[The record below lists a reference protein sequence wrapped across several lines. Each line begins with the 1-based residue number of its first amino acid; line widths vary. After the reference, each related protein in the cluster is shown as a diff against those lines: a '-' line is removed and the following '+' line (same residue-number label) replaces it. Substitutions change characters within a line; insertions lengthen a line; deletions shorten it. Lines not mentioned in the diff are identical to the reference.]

1 MNLYLIVLLLL
12 AAGAVLEWFKPK
24 YQQKIF
30 TVCWCVTTAV
40 VALRFGQGT
49 DYATYEGIYRTIPT
63 VIDLSK
69 GYICGFYPEM
79 GWRLFCAFF
88 KLFQA
93 PFWTVTMAAAVI
105 EMLLLGRFLKKY
117 VPYQTTG
124 LFLSY
129 PVLIF
134 VYMVSGLRQAMAIC
148 IFLGLVLPFYLE
160 KKWIQ
165 YVIGVLI
172 AASFHKVGYG
182 WLVLVIAYY
191 IPVWGMVALA
201 GVAMA
206 GGLFIQIPAVTK
218 LILQLIPSYH
228 MWRFL
233 WDGTMSL
240 FAIGERVVSF
250 VVLLIFY
257 GWFTRQREEVPR
269 QIQLLFKVY
278 SCGVCF
284 YMLMCCNS
292 YYASR
297 YAAIFKVVE
306 CAVVTGFV
314 ACCRSSE
321 DMMVTEKT
329 HIGTGIPFRKYV
341 GTGVMAFFL
350 CLTLVMGIKNLHAA
364 VSEGGYDKLGVN
376 LFTYPYV
383 SVLNQQKI
391 NDYYDYQ
398 EKTDRMY
405 EYNLE
410 DQQLWMLESQEEP

>member
-1 MNLYLIVLLLL
+1 M
-12 AAGAVLEWFKPK
+12 
-24 YQQKIF
+24 
-30 TVCWCVTTAV
+30 

-49 DYATYEGIYRTIPT
+49 DYATYEGIYRTIPA
-63 VIDLSK
+63 VINLSK

-191 IPVWGMVALA
+191 IPVWGMVALTGA
-201 GVAMA
+201 AMA

-240 FAIGERVVSF
+240 FAVGERVVSF
-250 VVLLIFY
+250 AVLLIFY

-314 ACCRSSE
+314 ACCRSPE

-329 HIGTGIPFRKYV
+329 HSGTGIPFRKYV

-350 CLTLVMGIKNLHAA
+350 CLTLLMGIKNLHAA

>member
-201 GVAMA
+201 GAATV

-240 FAIGERVVSF
+240 FAVGERIVSF
-250 VVLLIFY
+250 AVLLIFY

>member
-12 AAGAVLEWFKPK
+12 TAGAVLEWFKPK

-49 DYATYEGIYRTIPT
+49 DYATYDGIYRTIPA

-191 IPVWGMVALA
+191 IPVWGMVTLA

>member
-30 TVCWCVTTAV
+30 IVCWCVTTAV

-69 GYICGFYPEM
+69 GYICGFYPEI

-93 PFWTVTMAAAVI
+93 PFWAVTMAAAVI
-105 EMLLLGRFLKKY
+105 EMVLLGRFLKKY

-148 IFLGLVLPFYLE
+148 IFLGLVFPFYLE

-191 IPVWGMVALA
+191 IPVWGMVALTGA
-201 GVAMA
+201 ATA
-206 GGLFIQIPAVTK
+206 FGLIIQIPMVTK
-218 LILQLIPSYH
+218 FILQLIPSYH

-240 FAIGERVVSF
+240 FAVGERVISF
-250 VVLLIFY
+250 LVLAGVY
-257 GWFTRQREEVPR
+257 GILRYKKEEIPE
-269 QIQLLFKVY
+269 QTQLFLKAY
-278 SCGVCF
+278 ICGVCF

-314 ACCRSSE
+314 ACCRSPE
-321 DMMVTEKT
+321 DMMIKEQF
-329 HIGTGIPFRKYV
+329 HIGTGIPFRKHI

-398 EKTDRMY
+398 KKTDRMY

>member
-1 MNLYLIVLLLL
+1 MNLYLILLLLL
-12 AAGAVLEWFKPK
+12 AAGAVLEWFLPK

-30 TVCWCVTTAV
+30 AVCWCVTTAV

-69 GYICGFYPEM
+69 GYICGFYPEI

-93 PFWTVTMAAAVI
+93 PFWGVTMTAAVI
-105 EMLLLGRFLKKY
+105 EMVLLGRFLKKY

-134 VYMVSGLRQAMAIC
+134 VYMVSGFRQAMAIC

-182 WLVLVIAYY
+182 WLVLVIVYY
-191 IPVWGMVALA
+191 IPVWGMVVLA
-201 GVAMA
+201 GVATV
-206 GGLFIQIPAVTK
+206 GGLMIQIPAVEQ
-218 LILQLIPSYH
+218 LILGILPSYH
-228 MWRFL
+228 MTQFL
-233 WDGTMSL
+233 TEGSMSL
-240 FAIGERVVSF
+240 FAVGERVASF
-250 VVLLIFY
+250 AVLLILY
-257 GWFTRQREEVPR
+257 AWLYRQGEAIPG
-269 QIQLLFKVY
+269 QIQMLFKVY
-278 SCGVCF
+278 ICGVCF
-284 YMLMCCNS
+284 YLFMSGNS

-306 CAVVTGFV
+306 CAVVTGLA

-321 DMMVTEKT
+321 DEIKAEKADAGT
-329 HIGTGIPFRKYV
+329 GASFRRCIGTGVI
-341 GTGVMAFFL
+341 TCFL
-350 CLTLVMGIKNLHAA
+350 CLTMLMGVKNLNAA

-398 EKTDRMY
+398 KKADQMY

>member
-182 WLVLVIAYY
+182 WLMLVIAYY
-191 IPVWGMVALA
+191 IPVWGMVTLA

-278 SCGVCF
+278 SCSVCF

>member
-12 AAGAVLEWFKPK
+12 AAGAVLEWLLPK

-49 DYATYEGIYRTIPT
+49 DYATYEGIYRTIPA

-93 PFWTVTMAAAVI
+93 PFWTVTITAAVI

-165 YVIGVLI
+165 YVIGVLL

-191 IPVWGMVALA
+191 IPVWGMVALTGA
-201 GVAMA
+201 AMA

>member
-49 DYATYEGIYRTIPT
+49 DYATYEGIYRTIPA

-93 PFWTVTMAAAVI
+93 PFWTVTMIAAVI
-105 EMLLLGRFLKKY
+105 EMVLLGRFLKKY

-191 IPVWGMVALA
+191 IPVWGMVTLTGA
-201 GVAMA
+201 AMVV
-206 GGLFIQIPAVTK
+206 GLIIQIPVVEQ
-218 LILQLIPSYH
+218 LILGILPSYH
-228 MWRFL
+228 MTQFL
-233 WDGTMSL
+233 TEGSMSL
-240 FAIGERVVSF
+240 FAVGERVVSF
-250 VVLLIFY
+250 AVLLMLYI
-257 GWFTRQREEVPR
+257 WLCRQKKEIPKWV
-269 QIQLLFKVY
+269 QQLFKVY
-278 SCGVCF
+278 ICGVCF
-284 YMLMCCNS
+284 YMLMAGNA

-306 CAVVTGFV
+306 CAVAAGLV
-314 ACCRSSE
+314 ACCRNSE
-321 DMMVTEKT
+321 DMMITEKP

-341 GTGVMAFFL
+341 GTGVMTFFL
-350 CLTLVMGIKNLHAA
+350 CLTLVMGVKNLHAA

>member
-12 AAGAVLEWFKPK
+12 AAGAVLEWFLPK

-49 DYATYEGIYRTIPT
+49 DYATYEGIYRTIPA

-250 VVLLIFY
+250 AVLLIFY

-278 SCGVCF
+278 ICGVCF

-297 YAAIFKVVE
+297 YAVIFKVVE

-321 DMMVTEKT
+321 DMMITEKP

-341 GTGVMAFFL
+341 GTGVMTFFL
-350 CLTLVMGIKNLHAA
+350 CLTLVMGVKNLNAA

-398 EKTDRMY
+398 EKTDQMY

>member
-1 MNLYLIVLLLL
+1 MNLYLMLLLLL
-12 AAGAVLEWFKPK
+12 AAGAVLEWFLPK

-191 IPVWGMVALA
+191 IPVWGMVALTGA
-201 GVAMA
+201 ATAV
-206 GGLFIQIPAVTK
+206 GLMLQIPVVEQ
-218 LILQLIPSYH
+218 LILGILPSYH
-228 MWRFL
+228 MTQFL
-233 WDGTMSL
+233 TDGSMSL
-240 FAIGERVVSF
+240 FAVGERVVSF
-250 VVLLIFY
+250 AVLLMLYI
-257 GWFTRQREEVPR
+257 WLCRQKEEIPKWV
-269 QIQLLFKVY
+269 QQLFKVY
-278 SCGVCF
+278 ICGVCF
-284 YMLMCCNS
+284 YMLMSGNA

-306 CAVVTGFV
+306 CAVMAGLV

-321 DMMVTEKT
+321 DMMVTEKS

-341 GTGVMAFFL
+341 GTGVLAFFL
-350 CLTLVMGIKNLHAA
+350 CLTLVMGVKNLHAA

>member
-1 MNLYLIVLLLL
+1 MNLYLILLLLL
-12 AAGAVLEWFKPK
+12 AAGAVLEWFLPK

-30 TVCWCVTTAV
+30 AVCWCVTTAV

-69 GYICGFYPEM
+69 GYICGFYPEI

-93 PFWTVTMAAAVI
+93 PFWVVTMVAAVI
-105 EMLLLGRFLKKY
+105 EMVLLGRFLKKY
-117 VPYQTTG
+117 VPYQTAG

-182 WLVLVIAYY
+182 WLVLVIACY

-201 GVAMA
+201 GAAMV
-206 GGLFIQIPAVTK
+206 GGLMIQIPAVEQ
-218 LILQLIPSYH
+218 LILGILPSYH
-228 MWRFL
+228 MTQFL
-233 WDGTMSL
+233 TEGSISL
-240 FAIGERVVSF
+240 FAVGERITSF
-250 VVLLIFY
+250 VVLLMLY
-257 GWFTRQREEVPR
+257 VWLLRQKEEIPEQV
-269 QIQLLFKVY
+269 QLLFKVY
-278 SCGVCF
+278 ICGVCF
-284 YMLMCCNS
+284 YMLMLGNA

-306 CAVVTGFV
+306 CAVAAGFW
-314 ACCRSSE
+314 ACCRGE
-321 DMMVTEKT
+321 DPAVADKK
-329 HIGTGIPFRKYV
+329 RKYA
-341 GTGVMAFFL
+341 GTGVAAFFL
-350 CLTLVMGIKNLHAA
+350 CLTLVMGVKNLNAA

>member
-12 AAGAVLEWFKPK
+12 AAGAVLEWFLPK

-148 IFLGLVLPFYLE
+148 IFLGLALPFYLE

-165 YVIGVLI
+165 YVISVLL

-191 IPVWGMVALA
+191 IPVWGMVALTGA
-201 GVAMA
+201 AT
-206 GGLFIQIPAVTK
+206 AV
-218 LILQLIPSYH
+218 
-228 MWRFL
+228 
-233 WDGTMSL
+233 G
-240 FAIGERVVSF
+240 
-250 VVLLIFY
+250 
-257 GWFTRQREEVPR
+257 
-269 QIQLLFKVY
+269 
-278 SCGVCF
+278 
-284 YMLMCCNS
+284 
-292 YYASR
+292 
-297 YAAIFKVVE
+297 
-306 CAVVTGFV
+306 
-314 ACCRSSE
+314 
-321 DMMVTEKT
+321 
-329 HIGTGIPFRKYV
+329 
-341 GTGVMAFFL
+341 
-350 CLTLVMGIKNLHAA
+350 
-364 VSEGGYDKLGVN
+364 
-376 LFTYPYV
+376 
-383 SVLNQQKI
+383 
-391 NDYYDYQ
+391 
-398 EKTDRMY
+398 
-405 EYNLE
+405 
-410 DQQLWMLESQEEP
+410 

>member
-250 VVLLIFY
+250 AVLLIFY

>member
-165 YVIGVLI
+165 YVIGVLM

-191 IPVWGMVALA
+191 IPVWGMVTLA

-350 CLTLVMGIKNLHAA
+350 CLTLLMGIKNLHAA

>member
-191 IPVWGMVALA
+191 IPVWGMVTLA

-250 VVLLIFY
+250 VVLLSFY

>member
-49 DYATYEGIYRTIPT
+49 DYATYEGIYWTIPT

-191 IPVWGMVALA
+191 IPVWGMVTLA

>member
-12 AAGAVLEWFKPK
+12 TAGAVLEWFKPK

-49 DYATYEGIYRTIPT
+49 DYATYEGIYRTIPA

-182 WLVLVIAYY
+182 WLVLVIVYY
-191 IPVWGMVALA
+191 IPVWGMVTLTGA
-201 GVAMA
+201 AMVV
-206 GGLFIQIPAVTK
+206 GLIIQIPVVEQ
-218 LILQLIPSYH
+218 LILGILPSYH
-228 MWRFL
+228 MTQFL
-233 WDGTMSL
+233 TEGSMSL
-240 FAIGERVVSF
+240 FAVGERVVSF
-250 VVLLIFY
+250 AVLLMLYIWLY
-257 GWFTRQREEVPR
+257 RQKEEIPKWVR
-269 QIQLLFKVY
+269 QLFKVY
-278 SCGVCF
+278 ICGVCF
-284 YMLMCCNS
+284 YMLMSGNA

-297 YAAIFKVVE
+297 YATIFKVVE
-306 CAVVTGFV
+306 CAVAAGLV
-314 ACCRSSE
+314 ACCRNSE
-321 DMMVTEKT
+321 DMMITEKP

-341 GTGVMAFFL
+341 GTGVMTFFL
-350 CLTLVMGIKNLHAA
+350 CLTLVMGVKNLHAA

-383 SVLNQQKI
+383 SVMYQQKI

>member
-30 TVCWCVTTAV
+30 SVCWCVTTAV

-201 GVAMA
+201 GAATV

-240 FAIGERVVSF
+240 FAVGERIVSF
-250 VVLLIFY
+250 AVLLIFY

-398 EKTDRMY
+398 KKTDRMY

>member
-250 VVLLIFY
+250 AVLLIFY

-350 CLTLVMGIKNLHAA
+350 CLTLLMGIKNLHAA

>member
-1 MNLYLIVLLLL
+1 MNLYLMLLLLL
-12 AAGAVLEWFKPK
+12 AAGAVLEWFLPK

-93 PFWTVTMAAAVI
+93 PFWVVTMAAAVI

-148 IFLGLVLPFYLE
+148 IFLGLALPFYLE

-165 YVIGVLI
+165 YVIGVLL

-191 IPVWGMVALA
+191 IPVWGMVALTGA
-201 GVAMA
+201 ATAV
-206 GGLFIQIPAVTK
+206 GLMLQIPVVEQ
-218 LILQLIPSYH
+218 LILGILPSYH
-228 MWRFL
+228 MTQFL
-233 WDGTMSL
+233 TDGSMSL
-240 FAIGERVVSF
+240 FAVGERVASF
-250 VVLLIFY
+250 AVLLMLYI
-257 GWFTRQREEVPR
+257 WLCSQKEEISKWV
-269 QIQLLFKVY
+269 QQLFKV
-278 SCGVCF
+278 
-284 YMLMCCNS
+284 
-292 YYASR
+292 
-297 YAAIFKVVE
+297 
-306 CAVVTGFV
+306 
-314 ACCRSSE
+314 
-321 DMMVTEKT
+321 
-329 HIGTGIPFRKYV
+329 
-341 GTGVMAFFL
+341 
-350 CLTLVMGIKNLHAA
+350 
-364 VSEGGYDKLGVN
+364 
-376 LFTYPYV
+376 
-383 SVLNQQKI
+383 
-391 NDYYDYQ
+391 
-398 EKTDRMY
+398 
-405 EYNLE
+405 
-410 DQQLWMLESQEEP
+410 

>member
-49 DYATYEGIYRTIPT
+49 DYATYEGIYRTIPA
-63 VIDLSK
+63 VINLSK

-191 IPVWGMVALA
+191 IPVWGMVALTGA
-201 GVAMA
+201 AMA

-240 FAIGERVVSF
+240 FAVGERVVSF
-250 VVLLIFY
+250 AVLLIFY

-314 ACCRSSE
+314 ACCRSPE

-329 HIGTGIPFRKYV
+329 HSGTGIPFRKYV

-350 CLTLVMGIKNLHAA
+350 CLTLLMGIKNLHAA

>member
-30 TVCWCVTTAV
+30 SVCWCVTTAV

-201 GVAMA
+201 GAATV

-228 MWRFL
+228 MWRCL

-240 FAIGERVVSF
+240 FAVGERIVSF
-250 VVLLIFY
+250 AVLLIFY

-398 EKTDRMY
+398 KKTDRMY

>member
-30 TVCWCVTTAV
+30 AVCWCVTTAV

-49 DYATYEGIYRTIPT
+49 DYATYEGIYWTIPT

-191 IPVWGMVALA
+191 IPVWGMVTLA

>member
-191 IPVWGMVALA
+191 IPVWGMVTLA

-278 SCGVCF
+278 KVTVKVATEWKP
-284 YMLMCCNS
+284 S
-292 YYASR
+292 YLSSFPVTFPL
-297 YAAIFKVVE
+297 AAPTAAPAIDP
-306 CAVVTGFV
+306 AR
-314 ACCRSSE
+314 A
-321 DMMVTEKT
+321 
-329 HIGTGIPFRKYV
+329 
-341 GTGVMAFFL
+341 
-350 CLTLVMGIKNLHAA
+350 TLRL
-364 VSEGGYDKLGVN
+364 
-376 LFTYPYV
+376 
-383 SVLNQQKI
+383 
-391 NDYYDYQ
+391 
-398 EKTDRMY
+398 
-405 EYNLE
+405 
-410 DQQLWMLESQEEP
+410 

>member
-49 DYATYEGIYRTIPT
+49 DYATYEGIYRTIPA

-93 PFWTVTMAAAVI
+93 PFWTVTMVAAVI

-250 VVLLIFY
+250 AVLLIFY

>member
-1 MNLYLIVLLLL
+1 MV
-12 AAGAVLEWFKPK
+12 
-24 YQQKIF
+24 
-30 TVCWCVTTAV
+30 
-40 VALRFGQGT
+40 
-49 DYATYEGIYRTIPT
+49 
-63 VIDLSK
+63 
-69 GYICGFYPEM
+69 
-79 GWRLFCAFF
+79 
-88 KLFQA
+88 
-93 PFWTVTMAAAVI
+93 
-105 EMLLLGRFLKKY
+105 LLGRFLKKY

-191 IPVWGMVALA
+191 IPVWGMVTLTGA
-201 GVAMA
+201 AMVV
-206 GGLFIQIPAVTK
+206 GLIIQIPVVEQ
-218 LILQLIPSYH
+218 LILGNSACLSYDAVSH
-228 MWRFL
+228 R
-233 WDGTMSL
+233 GSMSL
-240 FAIGERVVSF
+240 FAVGERVVSF
-250 VVLLIFY
+250 AVLLMLYIWLY
-257 GWFTRQREEVPR
+257 RQKEEIPKWV
-269 QIQLLFKVY
+269 QQLFKVY
-278 SCGVCF
+278 ICGVCF
-284 YMLMCCNS
+284 YMLMSGECLLCQPLCDNLQGCGVCS
-292 YYASR
+292 GSR
-297 YAAIFKVVE
+297 TCGMLSE
-306 CAVVTGFV
+306 
-314 ACCRSSE
+314 SE
-321 DMMVTEKT
+321 DMMITEKP

-350 CLTLVMGIKNLHAA
+350 CLTLLMGIKNLHAA

>member
-12 AAGAVLEWFKPK
+12 TAGAVLEWFKPK

-49 DYATYEGIYRTIPT
+49 DYATYEGIYRTIPA

-182 WLVLVIAYY
+182 WLVLVIVYY
-191 IPVWGMVALA
+191 IPVWGMVTLTGA
-201 GVAMA
+201 AMVV
-206 GGLFIQIPAVTK
+206 GLIIQIPVVEQ
-218 LILQLIPSYH
+218 LILGILPSYH
-228 MWRFL
+228 MTQFL
-233 WDGTMSL
+233 TEGSMSL
-240 FAIGERVVSF
+240 FAVGERVVSF
-250 VVLLIFY
+250 AVLLMLYIWLY
-257 GWFTRQREEVPR
+257 RQKEEIPKWVR
-269 QIQLLFKVY
+269 QLFKVY
-278 SCGVCF
+278 ICGVCF
-284 YMLMCCNS
+284 YMLMSGNA

-297 YAAIFKVVE
+297 YATIFKVVE
-306 CAVVTGFV
+306 CAVAAGLV
-314 ACCRSSE
+314 ACWRSSE
-321 DMMVTEKT
+321 DMMITEKP

-350 CLTLVMGIKNLHAA
+350 CLTLLMGIKNLHAA

-398 EKTDRMY
+398 EKAELMY